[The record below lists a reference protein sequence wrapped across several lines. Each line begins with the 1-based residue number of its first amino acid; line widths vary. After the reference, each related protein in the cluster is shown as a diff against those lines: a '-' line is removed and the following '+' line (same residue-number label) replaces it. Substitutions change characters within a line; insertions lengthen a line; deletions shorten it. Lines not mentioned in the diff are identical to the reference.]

1 MKKIKLMSLLALIS
15 FLIASPKVFAYNAQM
30 VWSGTTGKHDTGIK
44 FSALGNS
51 NKGPYYQ
58 RSYKIKYGGKLYDA
72 YCLDPHLSAPT
83 NLTCA
88 PYEGDPGII
97 WLLQQ
102 FQGVSDNDLKLLTFR
117 FYGIYKDLSK
127 GSTTGNNKTDKQAMI
142 RFLQSKDGNPD
153 IIRDFGPDPYVFLS
167 GNTALIDQA
176 FNLAYQARS
185 MSGGAI
191 EDVKTGSITVGQ
203 KQVNGLN
210 ATYPLTSNAEI
221 KPEYIDFECEGCTI
235 LNKQWSGTTGTVTV
249 AADECN
255 KEYNLNIVY
264 KSATTVGTSAYI
276 CSSGG
281 SKEQTFFMIGDGSNE
296 EVKVPY
302 PDKVPCDG
310 EDCCNENP
318 IEPGWIGGNVNN
330 CCEDGGNSEAHEY
343 DLDQL
348 FCYDKDLHVDYY
360 NPKCKSDYYVQEDTT
375 LNEKY
380 CKMFCTERV
389 SVEIPGPITATSGRY
404 FQLTTTSK
412 GTKSPYIEGFKR
424 CRIRVQYNIWEKDY
438 GEAVDNQV
446 RNYNLYQKNE
456 AWRQTY
462 QDAVDK
468 KLDGQ
473 TSQGSVTLK
482 FSASCSNS
490 KGESSPGK
498 GDSCSAEVD
507 MKDTKSAT
515 VKYTY
520 YPFSKFLDWYNVE
533 LDADKRKNYQAYE
546 IKRSFWVGKTKAK
559 YSDNWSA
566 YNFDYSNLESV
577 KSTIVGKK
585 ESDTDGRCHCETT
598 WKFDG
603 YELSNA
609 EKHSENVESE
619 LAKYTR
625 DTSSAMN
632 AYNSAVTVAKQ
643 LEEDIDRCD
652 NYFTKYEGA
661 DAERNYNFNA
671 SMDFSYTQVYM
682 DNEKGLQMDEQY
694 IQFEETPGC
703 KITGPTAGP
712 DGEDKLADKRY
723 SPDYNKTG
731 KNEKLTDFGKQ
742 LQFDN
747 LQKGTGGY
755 IEYLDAPYDADKLF
769 THDAKYR
776 AECSWDEGENVYYTL
791 SPNGFVSEGTD
802 FINFTE
808 HGQEYRLH
816 LSTLDGTYET
826 HWKLIGLGSADK
838 TSGKGKFDDFFM
850 SQGET
855 CANESPSET
864 SMLTC
869 KIHVEYEIVLT
880 GYCNGS
886 NGTDTTVNVEDCD
899 PYKEGYNLFTFKVV
913 DAANLFPNGYSTSAG
928 DIGYNWSS
936 TEKGQAAK
944 REIEARG
951 AADKTY
957 SRENLTYSF
966 VLSPTDM
973 GHIKNYNAQ
982 ANADGGYSD
991 FNMNCSCSGDS
1002 CINCK
1007 SIFLNELAN
1016 GNVTYDGQQHS
1027 VTGWNNKQTT
1037 LDGVRRKYGW

>member
-424 CRIRVQYNIWEKDY
+424 CRIRVQYDVWEKDY
-438 GEAVDNQV
+438 NEVVKKQV
-446 RNYNLYQKNE
+446 ENYNNFQYNE
-456 AWRQTY
+456 TQHLIY
-462 QDAVDK
+462 K
-468 KLDGQ
+468 DGASHP
-473 TSQGSVTLK
+473 TTVSGEIDM
-482 FSASCSNS
+482 SASCHTTVSYACDKDGDGIKDDTCEKETCS
-490 KGESSPGK
+490 KSVSK
-498 GDSCSAEVD
+498 KYSYNY
-507 MKDTKSAT
+507 TKYRFDITLKRYHT
-515 VKYTY
+515 VKLNEEKIKKFSEYELLHNNTPSVTHAQY
-520 YPFSKFLDWYNVE
+520 STWNLNEQIANANSALDSLASSCGCATLDSKKRDEMPDEGAGYPNEDVPAVRDSW
-533 LDADKRKNYQAYE
+533 
-546 IKRSFWVGKTKAK
+546 KAK
-559 YSDNWSA
+559 ADSSNNS
-566 YNFDYSNLESV
+566 YNAAARE
-577 KSTIVGKK
+577 
-585 ESDTDGRCHCETT
+585 
-598 WKFDG
+598 
-603 YELSNA
+603 
-609 EKHSENVESE
+609 
-619 LAKYTR
+619 
-625 DTSSAMN
+625 
-632 AYNSAVTVAKQ
+632 AKQ

-712 DGEDKLADKRY
+712 DGEDKLAGKRY
-723 SPDYNKTG
+723 SSIYSKSGNI
-731 KNEKLTDFGKQ
+731 EKLQDFKEATLKYEESSQGFKNYR
-742 LQFDN
+742 D
-747 LQKGTGGY
+747 
-755 IEYLDAPYDADKLF
+755 DPYDADKLF

-850 SQGET
+850 SQGQT

>member
-1 MKKIKLMSLLALIS
+1 MKKIRLMIFLTLSLFS
-15 FLIASPKVFAYNAQM
+15 FGIATPKVFAYNAT
-30 VWSGTTGKHDTGIK
+30 VSYGRGVDIGIRYSQ
-44 FSALGNS
+44 FGNASS
-51 NKGPYYQ
+51 NTYKQ
-58 RSYKIKYGGKLYDA
+58 RDYTVTYGGKTYEG
-72 YCLDPHLSAPT
+72 YCLDPDLNGPK
-83 NLTCA
+83 NVTCS
-88 PYEGDPGII
+88 PYDADPGMI

-102 FQGVSDNDLKLLTFR
+102 LVGKSKELKLLAFR
-117 FYGIYKDLSK
+117 MYGVYKDLTKNSD
-127 GSTTGNNKTDKQAMI
+127 GSNKKLTPVKEAII
-142 RFLQSKDGNPD
+142 RFLQVKDGNQEVMNAYSS
-153 IIRDFGPDPYVFLS
+153 DPYAYLF
-167 GNTALIDQA
+167 GNTALIDEA

-185 MSGGAI
+185 MSNGLDETAG
-191 EDVKTGSITVGQ
+191 GSINVGQ
-203 KQVNGLN
+203 KQVNGLS
-210 ATYPLTSNAEI
+210 ATYPLTSAAEI
-221 KPEYIDFECEGCTI
+221 KPEYIDFECENCTI
-235 LNKQWSGTTGTVTV
+235 MNKQWNGTTGTITVTPT
-249 AADECN
+249 ECD
-255 KEYNLNIVY
+255 KDFKFYIVY
-264 KSATTVGTSAYI
+264 KSSETSAYM
-276 CSSGG
+276 CSNGQKNS
-281 SKEQTFFMIGDGSNE
+281 QTIYMIDENAG

-302 PDKVPCDG
+302 PDKITCDG
-310 EDCCNENP
+310 PEPECCKENP

-360 NPKCKSDYYVQEDTT
+360 NPKCKTDYYVQEDTG

-424 CRIRVQYNIWEKDY
+424 CRIRVQYDIWEDDY
-438 GEAVDNQV
+438 GKAVDNQV
-446 RNYNLYQKNE
+446 KNYNLYQKNE

-468 KLDGQ
+468 KRTGQ
-473 TSQGSVTLK
+473 TSQGAVTLK
-482 FSASCSNS
+482 FSASCSQS
-490 KGESSPGK
+490 KGESSLGA
-498 GDSCSAEVD
+498 GDSCSAKVD
-507 MKDTKSAT
+507 KSTTKSAT

-546 IKRSFWVGKTKAK
+546 IKRSFLVDRTKAK

-566 YNFDYSNLESV
+566 YNFDYSDLESK
-577 KSTIVGKK
+577 KSEIVGKT
-585 ESDTDGRCHCETT
+585 ESDSDGRCSCTAT

-609 EKHSENVESE
+609 EKHSENVEGT
-619 LAKYTR
+619 LASYTNA
-625 DTSSAMN
+625 TSSAMN

-661 DAERNYNFNA
+661 DAERNYSFNA

-694 IQFEETPGC
+694 IQFEEEPGC
-703 KITGPTAGP
+703 VITGPTPGP
-712 DGEDKLADKRY
+712 DGADKLAGKRY
-723 SPDYNKTG
+723 STDYSKSGNI
-731 KNEKLTDFGKQ
+731 EQLTDFGKP

-747 LQKGTGGY
+747 LQKGTSGY
-755 IEYLDAPYDADKLF
+755 KAYLDAKYDADKLF

-776 AECSWDEGENVYYTL
+776 AECSWNEGENVYYTL
-791 SPNGFVSEGTD
+791 SPNGFVSDATD

-838 TSGKGKFDDFFM
+838 NSGKGKFDDFFM

-855 CANESPSET
+855 CANESPSES

-899 PYKEGYNLFTFKVV
+899 PYKEGYNLFSFKVV
-913 DAANLFPNGYSTSAG
+913 DSTNLFPNGYSTDAG
-928 DIGYNWSS
+928 EVGYNWSS

-957 SRENLTYSF
+957 SQENLTYSF
-966 VLSPTDM
+966 ILSPTDM
-973 GHIKNYNAQ
+973 GHVKNYNAQ

-991 FNMNCSCSGDS
+991 FNMNCSCSGSS
-1002 CINCK
+1002 CVNCK

-1016 GNVTYDGQQHS
+1016 GNVTYDGQSHS
-1027 VTGWNNKQTT
+1027 VTGWGNKNTS
-1037 LDGVRRKYGW
+1037 LDGIRRKYGW